1 VILAQSMIAT
11 PRRVKSDP
19 VSLHAKRAAQWK
31 LDPYLSLTKK
41 HNGSPIDA
49 APARATVKNS
59 KRRVNAYVVP
69 TAKSRDDLVWETR
82 TRLRRADADAGGT
95 AARTPAV
102 RSPPRTA

>member
-1 VILAQSMIAT
+1 MMAEERASH
-11 PRRVKSDP
+11 P
-19 VSLHAKRAAQWK
+19 VVA
-31 LDPYLSLTKK
+31 D
-41 HNGSPIDA
+41 NGSPIDA

>member
-41 HNGSPIDA
+41 
-49 APARATVKNS
+49 RA
-59 KRRVNAYVVP
+59 
-69 TAKSRDDLVWETR
+69 
-82 TRLRRADADAGGT
+82 
-95 AARTPAV
+95 
-102 RSPPRTA
+102 